1 MRIGAEERASDLIE
15 LRLPWP
21 PSVNAIWRNVVINK
35 RPRTLLSK
43 AGRDWFAIAAGQ
55 VMQQRAG
62 LRILGRA
69 AVDLMLHAPD
79 RRAIDIDNRAK
90 AVLDAL
96 TKGGMWHDDGQVDVL
111 TVRRAEVVRGG
122 LAIVR
127 VQEIAV

>member
-1 MRIGAEERASDLIE
+1 MRIEAEQRTSDPVE

-21 PSVNAIWRNVVINK
+21 PSVNTIWRNVVINE
-35 RPRTLLSK
+35 RPRTLLSQ

-62 LRILGRA
+62 VRILGRA
-69 AVDLMLHAPD
+69 AVDLTLHAPD

-96 TKGGMWHDDGQVDVL
+96 TKGGIWHDDGQVDVL
-111 TVRRAEVVRGG
+111 TVRRADVMRGG
-122 LAIVR
+122 LAVVR
-127 VQEIAV
+127 VQEIGA

>member
-1 MRIGAEERASDLIE
+1 MMIESEQRDGPVIE
-15 LRLPWP
+15 LRLSWP
-21 PSVNAIWRNVVINK
+21 PSVNTIWRNVTINK

-43 AGRDWFAIAAGQ
+43 PGREWFTVASAE
-55 VMQQRAG
+55 VTQQRAG
-62 LRILGRA
+62 TRILGRV
-69 AVDLMLHAPD
+69 AVDLTLHAPD

>member
-1 MRIGAEERASDLIE
+1 MMIASELRDGPVIE
-15 LRLPWP
+15 LRLLWP
-21 PSVNAIWRNVVINK
+21 PSVNSIWRNVVVNK

-62 LRILGRA
+62 VRILGRA
-69 AVDLMLHAPD
+69 AVDLTLHAPD

-96 TKGGMWHDDGQVDVL
+96 TKGGLWHDDGQADVL

-122 LAIVR
+122 LAVVR
-127 VQEIAV
+127 VQEIGV

>member
-1 MRIGAEERASDLIE
+1 MMIESERRDGPVIE
-15 LRLPWP
+15 LRLLWP
-21 PSVNAIWRNVVINK
+21 PSVNAIWRNVVVNK

-43 AGRDWFAIAAGQ
+43 SGREWFAAASAE
-55 VMQQRAG
+55 VTQQRAG
-62 LRILGRA
+62 TRILGRA
-69 AVDLMLHAPD
+69 AVDLTLHAPD

>member
-1 MRIGAEERASDLIE
+1 MMIDAEERTSDLIE

-21 PSVNAIWRNVVINK
+21 PSVNTIWRNVVINK

-43 AGRDWFAIAAGQ
+43 PGREWFALAAGE
-55 VMQQRAG
+55 VTQQRAG
-62 LRILGRA
+62 VRILGRV
-69 AVDLMLHAPD
+69 AVDLTLHAPD

-111 TVRRAEVVRGG
+111 TVRRADVLRGG
-122 LAIVR
+122 LAVVR
-127 VQEIAV
+127 VQEIGA

>member
-1 MRIGAEERASDLIE
+1 MMIEREQRDGPVIE
-15 LRLPWP
+15 LRLSWP
-21 PSVNAIWRNVVINK
+21 PSVNTIWRNVVINK

-43 AGRDWFAIAAGQ
+43 SGREWFTFASAE
-55 VMQQRAG
+55 VTQQRAG
-62 LRILGRA
+62 TRILGRV
-69 AVDLMLHAPD
+69 AVDLTLHAPD

>member
-1 MRIGAEERASDLIE
+1 MTARITDPIE

-21 PSVNAIWRNVVINK
+21 PSVNSIWRNIVINR

-43 AGRDWFAIAAGQ
+43 QGREWFASAAIE

-62 LRILGRA
+62 SRLLGRV
-69 AVDLMLHAPD
+69 AVDLTLHAPD

-96 TKGGMWHDDGQVDVL
+96 TKGGIWHDDGQVDVL
-111 TVRRAEVVRGG
+111 TVRRAEVMRGG
-122 LAIVR
+122 LAVVR
-127 VQEIAV
+127 VQEIGE

>member
-1 MRIGAEERASDLIE
+1 MMIDSEQRDGPVIE
-15 LRLPWP
+15 LRLSWP
-21 PSVNAIWRNVVINK
+21 PSVNTIWRNVVVNK

-43 AGRDWFAIAAGQ
+43 PGREWFAAASAE
-55 VMQQRAG
+55 VTQQRAG
-62 LRILGRA
+62 TRILGRV
-69 AVDLMLHAPD
+69 AVDLTLHAPD